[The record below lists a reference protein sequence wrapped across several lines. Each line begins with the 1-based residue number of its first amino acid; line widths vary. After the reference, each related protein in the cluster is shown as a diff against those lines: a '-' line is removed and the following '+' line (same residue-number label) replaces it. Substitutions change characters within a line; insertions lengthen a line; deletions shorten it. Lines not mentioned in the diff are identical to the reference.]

1 MELIIM
7 VRCSDESWLE
17 PILDDEGEPTGRF
30 EREYGP
36 FCAIAEAIPIKG
48 SHAYKINPGKGPVYI
63 KGGVEYFCHAIDA
76 SRIDTPDY
84 DAWAQ
89 GALGALGAAGIVYEA
104 DTVSD
109 PQQWIIDNGFVLM
122 GEPN

>member
-30 EREYGP
+30 KRKYGP
-36 FCAIAEAIPIKG
+36 FCDIAESIPIKG
-48 SHAYKINPGKGPVYI
+48 AHSYKIDPGKGPVYE
-63 KGGVEYFCHAIDA
+63 KDGVEYFCHAINTD
-76 SRIDTPDY
+76 RIDVPDY
-84 DAWAQ
+84 NAWAQ
-89 GALGALGAAGIVYEA
+89 GALGALDAVGIVYEA

-109 PQQWIIDNGFVLM
+109 PQQWITDNGFVLI